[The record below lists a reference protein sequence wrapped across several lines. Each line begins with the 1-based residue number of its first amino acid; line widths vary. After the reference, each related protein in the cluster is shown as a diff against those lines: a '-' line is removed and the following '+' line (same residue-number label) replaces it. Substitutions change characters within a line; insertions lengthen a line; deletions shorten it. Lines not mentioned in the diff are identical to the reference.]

1 MFKEVYLN
9 FKDIFYPRIIQFGPI
24 RSGSTLVYN
33 ILRETYPLNSVL
45 KRHKITNSKCNQY
58 KTVVTYRNPL
68 DSLASSFKKD
78 NVLITEKNILIKI
91 EELKN
96 NGLNDLVT
104 IFENRSILKL
114 KYEDFYNDI
123 NMIFDRLEIYFDKPI
138 SRGHRE
144 KIIKK
149 YDIKNVLLLTK
160 GYKDFSQYD
169 KISHFH
175 GNHISESK
183 GKPNSFEQLFN
194 KTELA
199 LVKDSLHP
207 FLNRLGY

>member
-1 MFKEVYLN
+1 MVKEIYLN
-9 FKDIFYPRIIQFGPI
+9 IKDIFYPRIIQFGPI

-45 KRHKITNSKCNQY
+45 KRHKITNSNCNRY

-68 DSLASSFKKD
+68 DSLASSIKKD
-78 NVLITEKNILIKI
+78 KVLVNEKYILKKI

-96 NGLNDLVT
+96 NGLNDLVN
-104 IFENRSILKL
+104 IFENKSILKL

-123 NMIFDRLEIYFDKPI
+123 NMIFDRLEIYFNKPI
-138 SRGHRE
+138 SMTHRE
-144 KIIKK
+144 SIRKK
-149 YDIKNVLLLTK
+149 YDIKNVILLTK
-160 GYKDFSQYD
+160 VYKDFSQYD
-169 KISHFH
+169 KVSHFH

-194 KTELA
+194 EAELNLIKDA
-199 LVKDSLHP
+199 LNP
-207 FLNRLGY
+207 FINKLGY